1 MKSLLVGNGINIQFG
16 NRAYTSEYIM
26 KRIKYKAKLGYYDNL
41 FGGKVTGDEINE
53 ILNAFV
59 KITNDI
65 LDNKYDEYV
74 IEDELKI
81 ALVDFKGR
89 YNKIRASHEIM
100 IEDWLFVLHM
110 FFLKESDI
118 ADNLKAAEQG
128 FKSLILD
135 GIYNDGKIQELY
147 KSIPKKANKK
157 VKRYFSSFDNIFT
170 LNYDNNLELLIGK
183 NVYHLHG
190 DFSVLNNSENVNNV
204 LGYIREENNR
214 RVLIEGMEHC
224 FCNALLDYS
233 GHHKLK
239 EATDN
244 YQLIMNSEN
253 LKEKYENDEN
263 FKSDLLKSKHNKPEI
278 YETIMTKINNPNLKM
293 ATEYYFKEFK
303 EIEDEL
309 HIIGMSPNNDGHIFE
324 CIQNNRKIKKIYFY
338 YYSETDKSIIE
349 SMNYEGKYIPEKVT
363 ELWESLDF
371 KKKKYNVNYK
381 NLDERIDKFIDILNG
396 FSGDNV
402 SRDDIIWEVKSIP
415 TFEAIRLCKL
425 VKEDLEKRNP
435 NHSLTDRDTFDK
447 TRQSISLIALSEGVL
462 PSVLY
467 ALYIICGNYMK

>member
-16 NRAYTSEYIM
+16 NKAYTSEYIM
-26 KRIKYKAKLGYYDNL
+26 KRIKYKAKLGCYDKL
-41 FGGKVTGDEINE
+41 FDEKINGNEING

-74 IEDELKI
+74 IEDDLKVV
-81 ALVDFKGR
+81 LVDFKGR
-89 YNKIRASHEIM
+89 YNKIKASHEIM
-100 IEDWLFVLHM
+100 LEDWLFVLHM

-118 ADNLKAAEQG
+118 SDNLKAAEQG

-157 VKRYFSSFDNIFT
+157 VKRYFSNFDNIFT
-170 LNYDNNLELLIGK
+170 LNYDNNLELLISK

-190 DFSVLNNSENVNNV
+190 DFSVLHNSENPDNV
-204 LGYIREENNR
+204 LGYIRAENNS
-214 RVLIEGMEHC
+214 RVLIEGMKHC

-233 GHHKLK
+233 GDHKLK
-239 EATDN
+239 EAMYN
-244 YQLIMNSEN
+244 HQIIINSQS

-263 FKSDLLKSKHNKPEI
+263 FKFDLLKSKHNKHDI

-293 ATEYYFKEFK
+293 ATDYYFNEFK

-324 CIQNNRKIKKIYFY
+324 CIQKNKKLKKVYFY
-338 YYSETDKSIIE
+338 YYSETERSAIE
-349 SMNYEGKYIPEKVT
+349 SMNYEEKYITKSVT
-363 ELWESLDF
+363 KLWKSLDF
-371 KKKKYNVNYK
+371 KKSKYNVNYE
-381 NLDERIDKFIDILNG
+381 NLDLKIDKFIDILNG
-396 FSGDNV
+396 FFEDTV
-402 SRDDIIWEVKSIP
+402 SKYEIIWEVRSIP

-435 NHSLTDRDTFDK
+435 DHVLIDEYTLNK
-447 TRQSISLIALSEGVL
+447 TLQSISLIALSEGIL
-462 PSVLY
+462 PSTLFT
-467 ALYIICGNYMK
+467 LYIIYSEKIK